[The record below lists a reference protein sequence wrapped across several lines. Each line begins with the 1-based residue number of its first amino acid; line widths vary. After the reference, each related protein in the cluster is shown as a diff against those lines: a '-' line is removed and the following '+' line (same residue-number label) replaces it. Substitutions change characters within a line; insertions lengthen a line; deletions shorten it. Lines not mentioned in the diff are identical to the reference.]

1 MSGKFQ
7 LPLGYS
13 AEMECRVLDLPFS
26 QKRISMFL
34 LLPDDPVDGLAN
46 LESNISTENI
56 KTLFST
62 LKVRLNYHRFNVVT
76 CNIHDLSFQ
85 DEVVNVKLP
94 KFKLNANFEMRDTLR
109 SLGLEDLVQKQT
121 SDLSLMAPGDT
132 LQLSQFRHR

>member
-13 AEMECRVLDLPFS
+13 AEMECRVLELPFS

-62 LKVRLNYHRFNVVT
+62 LKVRLNYP
-76 CNIHDLSFQ
+76 SF
-85 DEVVNVKLP
+85 DFVIFMICHFRMKL
-94 KFKLNANFEMRDTLR
+94 
-109 SLGLEDLVQKQT
+109 
-121 SDLSLMAPGDT
+121 
-132 LQLSQFRHR
+132 

>member
-1 MSGKFQ
+1 MI
-7 LPLGYS
+7 
-13 AEMECRVLDLPFS
+13 C
-26 QKRISMFL
+26 
-34 LLPDDPVDGLAN
+34 
-46 LESNISTENI
+46 
-56 KTLFST
+56 
-62 LKVRLNYHRFNVVT
+62 
-76 CNIHDLSFQ
+76 FQ

>member
-1 MSGKFQ
+1 M
-7 LPLGYS
+7 LY
-13 AEMECRVLDLPFS
+13 
-26 QKRISMFL
+26 I
-34 LLPDDPVDGLAN
+34 
-46 LESNISTENI
+46 I
-56 KTLFST
+56 
-62 LKVRLNYHRFNVVT
+62 
-76 CNIHDLSFQ
+76 IHDFSFQ

>member
-13 AEMECRVLDLPFS
+13 AEMECRVLELPFS

-62 LKVRLNYHRFNVVT
+62 LKVRLIHSSFDFVI
-76 CNIHDLSFQ
+76 IHDLSFQ

>member
-13 AEMECRVLDLPFS
+13 AEMECRVLELPFS

-62 LKVRLNYHRFNVVT
+62 LKVRLHYPSFDVVI
-76 CNIHDLSFQ
+76 IHDLSFQ